1 MALGVWPGKPDSLC
15 QWWSMMPASPTLAA
29 ADGWIHPSYEVRV
42 RETVYLWGSAGLT
55 EDITF
60 ARPLLLHV
68 HNDDFGEPITI
79 GTQVASGTRTS
90 LGTLAPSECV
100 SIPVQ
105 TISGVY
111 ASCALETTVRCLI
124 KD

>member
-1 MALGVWPGKPDSLC
+1 M
-15 QWWSMMPASPTLAA
+15 
-29 ADGWIHPSYEVRV
+29 

-60 ARPLLLHV
+60 ARPLVL

-111 ASCALETTVRCLI
+111 ATCALETNVRCLI

>member
-1 MALGVWPGKPDSLC
+1 VWFGKTASLC
-15 QWWSMMPASPTLAA
+15 QRWSMMPTSPTLAA
-29 ADGWIHPSYEVRV
+29 AGGWIHPSYEVRV

-60 ARPLLLHV
+60 PRPLLLHIR
-68 HNDDFGEPITI
+68 NDDFGEPITI

-90 LGTLAPSECV
+90 LGMLAPSQCV
-100 SIPVQ
+100 SIPIQ

-111 ASCALETTVRCLI
+111 ASCVLETTVRCLI